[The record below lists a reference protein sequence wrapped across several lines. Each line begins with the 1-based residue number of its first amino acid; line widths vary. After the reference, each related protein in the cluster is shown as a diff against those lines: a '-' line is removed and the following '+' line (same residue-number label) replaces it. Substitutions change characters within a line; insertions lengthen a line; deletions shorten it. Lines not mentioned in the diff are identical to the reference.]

1 MDSAYLD
8 LRSSNLFVE
17 IFKETMPLLVAAW
30 LLIAYQRRRIN
41 ILDMLLYAFA
51 TEAYTVMMI
60 GPTFNA
66 SFFVALYLTIDQG
79 HQVLTGRLHI
89 RREYL
94 LLLLFPLISQMLVM
108 MIGQLYEDPFS
119 LSGTTPAYFFRPV
132 YFYLKNYLPM
142 FAIASRILQERDS
155 ISFEGMLRTM
165 KKIALYSAG
174 VGVLQLFVQV
184 VLHNDILGELLGL
197 QQRYMLEQI
206 NGPLGVRIQAFF
218 AEPKV
223 FCAFISLTIPIF
235 LRDRNYKSAI
245 WVFLMAVQTSSQT
258 FWINMLSAAIVFLL
272 LRPVRLVR
280 FKALASLGVIVCIF
294 LSIAAAKDVL
304 MQYYLK
310 NRNQPLS
317 RMLLERSVSRYDTQY
332 WQPNNQIL
340 GIPLQRDM
348 ELPVVDFLK
357 DHPYLLWTG
366 YGPGNSTFIPGHYFS
381 GQLRYMQQLEGVG
394 GHNLNM
400 RWFYILAEFGLFGLL
415 LFFFLLTKADRQL
428 PPFQRDY
435 LVYVVV
441 CFFFSQID
449 LFLLITAMLCQPA
462 TEEEQAGRPL
472 LIGEQ

>member
-17 IFKETMPLLVAAW
+17 IFKESMPLLIAAW
-30 LLIAYQRRRIN
+30 LLVAWNRKRIN
-41 ILDMLLYAFA
+41 VLDMLLYAFA
-51 TEAYTVMMI
+51 TEAYTLMTI

-66 SFFVALYLTIDQG
+66 SFFVALYITIDQI

-94 LLLLFPLISQMLVM
+94 LLLLLPLISQMLVM
-108 MIGQLYEDPFS
+108 MLGQLYENP
-119 LSGTTPAYFFRPV
+119 LSIEGSTTGYYIRPI
-132 YFYLKNYLPM
+132 YFYLKNYLPLL
-142 FAIASRILQERDS
+142 AIASRILQDRDT
-155 ISFEGMLRTM
+155 ISFEGLLRTM

-174 VGVLQLFVQV
+174 IGVIQLLLQV
-184 VLHNDILGELLGL
+184 VLKNDTLGELLGL
-197 QQRYMLEQI
+197 QQRYMQQQI
-206 NGPLGVRIQAFF
+206 NGPIGVRIQAFF
-218 AEPKV
+218 GEPKV

-235 LRDRNYKSAI
+235 LRDREYKSAI
-245 WVFLMAVQTSSQT
+245 WVFLIAVLTSSQT
-258 FWINMLSAAIVFLL
+258 FWINIMSAAIVFVLL
-272 LRPVRLVR
+272 KPIRLVR

-294 LSIAAAKDVL
+294 LGIASAKDVL

-310 NRNQPLS
+310 NRNEPIS

-332 WQPNNQIL
+332 WQPDNQVL

-400 RWFYILAEFGLFGLL
+400 RWFYILAEFGVVGL
-415 LFFFLLTKADRQL
+415 LFFFLLLTRADRQL
-428 PPFQRDY
+428 PSFQRNF
-435 LVYVVV
+435 LAYVVV

-449 LFLLITAMLCQPA
+449 LFLVIIAMLCQPVP
-462 TEEEQAGRPL
+462 EEQRVHQPL
-472 LIGEQ
+472 LM